1 MTLFEWEPPKEPD
14 EKHKKLKKAMDELN
28 ARFGDGAVMKASL
41 MKKPEKVSQR
51 KPGSTSSMQHLEK
64 EDGQ

>member
-1 MTLFEWEPPKEPD
+1 MPLFVWEPPKEPD

-41 MKKPEKVSQR
+41 MKKPRVKR
-51 KPGSTSSMQHLEK
+51 
-64 EDGQ
+64 EDEGKDQ